1 MVTYEMLQSVAFSLL
16 MTAKLA
22 SAACSTTTYTTCE
35 DNIVHWYD
43 PDTGEV
49 CDPLPCGGWRAPAR
63 TDVPGCPAYAGTEIY
78 TPTTSYLSCFTSTEA
93 LVEPTTGTTDTT
105 PESEE
110 HSTTSESETAET
122 AETGSVTLRTSGSST
137 PTEDADEDDG
147 NNGTRVLDGSWV
159 AAAGAVIGAIAML

>member
-1 MVTYEMLQSVAFSLL
+1 MIKSVVFSLL

-22 SAACSTTTYTTCE
+22 SAACSTSTYTTCE

-63 TDVPGCPAYAGTEIY
+63 TDVPGCPAYSGTEIY

-93 LVEPTTGTTDTT
+93 LPEPTIATTDTT

-110 HSTTSESETAET
+110 QSTTSEPETAET
-122 AETGSVTLRTSGSST
+122 ESST
-137 PTEDADEDDG
+137 PTTSSSSTPTADADDDDG
-147 NNGTRVLDGSWV
+147 NNGARVLDGSWV
-159 AAAGAVIGAIAML
+159 AAAGAVIGAVAML